1 MALLLTAA
9 ATWLR
14 EQDARTAA
22 IISAGA
28 AEAGDHLRYSCV
40 PLSSAELLPS
50 ASNSPSQMA
59 PPSESQPLLP
69 VVQL

>member
-1 MALLLTAA
+1 MAA

-14 EQDARTAA
+14 EQDVRTAA
-22 IISAGA
+22 IISAAGA

-50 ASNSPSQMA
+50 ASNLPSQMA